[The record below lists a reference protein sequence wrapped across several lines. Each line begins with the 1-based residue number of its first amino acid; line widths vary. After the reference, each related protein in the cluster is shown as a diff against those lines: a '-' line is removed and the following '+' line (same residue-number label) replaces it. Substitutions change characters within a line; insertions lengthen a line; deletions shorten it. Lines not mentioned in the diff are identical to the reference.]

1 MRGGERKFL
10 VLAVLG
16 LAPLV
21 PLGVFFAQ
29 EGFDIGEMAD
39 QLFGEP
45 AALAIAMDAAIA
57 SVVFWVWMWPRA
69 RPEAGKSPWVFVA
82 ANLLVGLSFALP
94 LFFLFR
100 ERSTT

>member
-1 MRGGERKFL
+1 MRGGERKWL

-21 PLGVFFAQ
+21 PFAVFFAQ
-29 EGFDIGEMAD
+29 EGFDLGEMAD

-45 AALAIAMDAAIA
+45 VALAIAMDAAI
-57 SVVFWVWMWPRA
+57 SSIVFWVWMWPRA
-69 RPEAGKSPWVFVA
+69 HTEARKSPWLFVA

-100 ERSTT
+100 ERSTR